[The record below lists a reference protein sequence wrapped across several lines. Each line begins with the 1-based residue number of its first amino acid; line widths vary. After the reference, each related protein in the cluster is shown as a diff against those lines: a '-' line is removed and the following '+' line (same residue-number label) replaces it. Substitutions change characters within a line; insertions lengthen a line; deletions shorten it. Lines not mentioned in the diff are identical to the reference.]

1 MQQQQNEIPDK
12 TLGYIPLP
20 FPFFFFF
27 LSTDKTQEEILPTE
41 KINNSSINS
50 LFYFLHDVKVSQVL
64 LNKPSK
70 LTPSFFN

>member
-1 MQQQQNEIPDK
+1 MRFQIRHLV
-12 TLGYIPLP
+12 TFLYL
-20 FPFFFFF
+20 FLFFFF